1 MAIRKARKKP
11 AKMNRAEVLKH
22 AVLMAEAVF
31 PEPGRGKDKRQ
42 FVVEL
47 INDKINL
54 PLLNERQEEVL
65 IGALVDL
72 AVQFVKG
79 VK

>member
-1 MAIRKARKKP
+1 
-11 AKMNRAEVLKH
+11 
-22 AVLMAEAVF
+22 MAEAVF

-42 FVVEL
+42 WVVDL
-47 INDKINL
+47 VNDKINL